1 MPGKWGADAGFK
13 DSPLI
18 VKTTARAEAFYKR
31 WTWYSK
37 REIRRVG
44 SEKMDCMTPSPSYF
58 AS

>member
-1 MPGKWGADAGFK
+1 MPGKRGADAGFK
-13 DSPLI
+13 DSPRI
-18 VKTTARAEAFYKR
+18 VTTTAQDALLLKR
-31 WTWYSK
+31 GAGYSK